1 MAVAGIINLWN
12 SAAGGGERSSP
23 LVRPVHLVPES
34 HESDEDSIDN
44 TASSIG
50 DSESESEEP
59 EPSSSELSHY
69 ESNSESEE
77 PEPSSSELSDSENS
91 DDDATDETEVEEEPL
106 VLYSGYKRRYR
117 SRLVANMD
125 VAESESSEDEKGGP
139 RPKRTRSMA
148 LEDRLWRVRTAEA
161 EECRRRAWFSTSSQK
176 LRWYKMHLSAAR
188 GMAPGRS
195 PGAQG
200 IHSARLACSCRW
212 P

>member
-23 LVRPVHLVPES
+23 LVRPAHLVYEN
-34 HESDEDSIDN
+34 DDVSIDN
-44 TASSIG
+44 NRSSIG

-77 PEPSSSELSDSENS
+77 PEPSSSELSDSESENS
-91 DDDATDETEVEEEPL
+91 DDDATDEPEVEEEPL

-125 VAESESSEDEKGGP
+125 LSSESSEDEDEVGP
-139 RPKRTRSMA
+139 RPKRTRSLA

-176 LRWYKMHLSAAR
+176 MRWYKMNLSAAR

-195 PGAQG
+195 S
-200 IHSARLACSCRW
+200 IES
-212 P
+212 